1 MVFLYVCF
9 HWRQNSRTNYKKY
22 GFCYF
27 VCFRYKIEIMITFG
41 LENSFGLIL
50 SDITVGHSDSQPIR
64 EDFPSG
70 WANQEPRRWRPKSA
84 RVHGNWVYFFA
95 IQIIIANI
103 VAKGG
108 WVGFF
113 YIAGW
118 WKVGYFISSLNSGK
132 KWLCGFFREWFLLLH
147 WIWRNISLGDIIRAG
162 AWRMTR

>member
-1 MVFLYVCF
+1 
-9 HWRQNSRTNYKKY
+9 
-22 GFCYF
+22 
-27 VCFRYKIEIMITFG
+27 MITFG

-132 KWLCGFFREWFLLLH
+132 KWLCGFFSRVVFVT
-147 WIWRNISLGDIIRAG
+147 SLNLTKYILRRYNSSWSLTHDAITGPDYIG
-162 AWRMTR
+162 TRFRIALKIGQ